1 MFFLN
6 FELLSCFKLS
16 TKISRKMTHSIKAL
30 YVRLNVRLSCD
41 KRNSFVLIMDM
52 TDSALPIFWHKTF

>member
-30 YVRLNVRLSCD
+30 YGKLNVRLSCD
-41 KRNSFVLIMDM
+41 KRKLIHFDHGHDRFRA
-52 TDSALPIFWHKTF
+52 TYFLA